1 VASSLDDDAP
11 RARLVVLRA
20 KERRR
25 ETATTT
31 GMDGVA
37 DVRASTGPIT
47 SPHDDDDDDDD
58 AFGARAGIRDGTVS
72 LLTDDVLE
80 PRDVD
85 ERDDETRATAID
97 ADASLAE
104 MFLHY
109 STRDAASDASDVSRQ
124 ASSRARRDRV
134 VAFDATRYCSSCK
147 QHLSGERFPGAHR
160 KTCTT
165 CLRLHKAY
173 QRRRRKRT
181 KLCDEH
187 ESRGKP

>member
-1 VASSLDDDAP
+1 VIHDRTVLARGFTLVASSLNDDAP

-20 KERRR
+20 RERRR

-31 GMDGVA
+31 EMDGVA

-47 SPHDDDDDDDD
+47 S
-58 AFGARAGIRDGTVS
+58 
-72 LLTDDVLE
+72 

-181 KLCDEH
+181 KLCDER

>member
-1 VASSLDDDAP
+1 
-11 RARLVVLRA
+11 
-20 KERRR
+20 
-25 ETATTT
+25 
-31 GMDGVA
+31 MDGDA
-37 DVRASTGPIT
+37 DARASTGPIA
-47 SPHDDDDDDDD
+47 SPRDDDDDDDDD
-58 AFGARAGIRDGTVS
+58 AFGARAGIRDGTMS
-72 LLTDDVLE
+72 LMDDVLE
-80 PRDVD
+80 ARDDD

-109 STRDAASDASDVSRQ
+109 STRDAASDVSRR

-134 VAFDATRYCSSCK
+134 VAFDATRYRSSCK
-147 QHLSGERFPGAHR
+147 QHLSAERFPGAHR

-181 KLCDEH
+181 KLCDEN
-187 ESRGKP
+187 ESRRKP

>member
-1 VASSLDDDAP
+1 MYGVDDA
-11 RARLVVLRA
+11 
-20 KERRR
+20 
-25 ETATTT
+25 
-31 GMDGVA
+31 
-37 DVRASTGPIT
+37 RASTGPIA
-47 SPHDDDDDDDD
+47 SPRVDDDDDDDDDD
-58 AFGARAGIRDGTVS
+58 AFGARAGIRDGTTS
-72 LLTDDVLE
+72 LMDDVLE
-80 PRDVD
+80 ARDVD

-109 STRDAASDASDVSRQ
+109 STRDAASDASDVSRR

-134 VAFDATRYCSSCK
+134 VAFDASRYCSSCK
-147 QHLSGERFPGAHR
+147 QHLSAERFPGAHR

-181 KLCDEH
+181 KLCDES